1 MNKNRLYYARDVIEK
16 DYKIN
21 NSLNLSDILDDILS
35 SNIIHTD
42 MSKISRKYF
51 IGLLER
57 EYKLDKDTAFHISTL
72 VKYYFPRLFK
82 D

>member
-1 MNKNRLYYARDVIEK
+1 MNKLYYARDTIEK

-21 NSLNLSDILDDILS
+21 NQLNLSDILDDILS
-35 SNIIHTD
+35 SNIIHADKTKV
-42 MSKISRKYF
+42 SREYIISM
-51 IGLLER
+51 IER

>member
-35 SNIIHTD
+35 SNIIYADKTKV
-42 MSKISRKYF
+42 SREYIISM
-51 IGLLER
+51 IER
-57 EYKLDKDTAFHISTL
+57 EYQLDKATAFHISTL